1 MNQAQK
7 IKLISKTYAMTSGIG
22 IRTAIESKISTFAIR
37 HSVSQ
42 TEFYN
47 AGLQGFK
54 PEARFDVYQTEY
66 SGEDELEVNEERL
79 TIYRTFDRDDGR
91 VELYATKRKGTK

>member
-7 IKLISKTYAMTSGIG
+7 IKLISKTYAISAIG
-22 IRTAIESKISTFAIR
+22 ISVAVESKVSTFAIK

-47 AGLQGFK
+47 AGQQGFK
-54 PEARFDVYQTEY
+54 PEARFDIYQTEY
-66 SGEDELEVNEERL
+66 SGEDELEANGERL
-79 TIYRTFDRDDGR
+79 TIYRTFEREDGR
-91 VELYATKRKGTK
+91 VELYATKRKGKK

>member
-7 IKLISKTYAMTSGIG
+7 IKLISKTYAISTIG
-22 IRTAIESKISTFAIR
+22 ISVAVESKVSTFAIK

-47 AGLQGFK
+47 AGQQGFK
-54 PEARFDVYQTEY
+54 PEARFDIYQTEY
-66 SGEDELEVNEERL
+66 SGEDELEANGERL
-79 TIYRTFDRDDGR
+79 TIYRTFEREDGR
-91 VELYATKRKGTK
+91 VELYATKRKGKK

>member
-7 IKLISKTYAMTSGIG
+7 IKLISKSYAISSIG
-22 IRTAIESKISTFAIR
+22 ISVSVESKISTFAIR

-47 AGLQGFK
+47 AGQQGFK
-54 PEARFDVYQTEY
+54 PEARYDVYQTEY
-66 SGEDELEVNEERL
+66 GGQDEIEVGEERL
-79 TIYRTFDRDDGR
+79 TIYRTYEREDGR

>member
-7 IKLISKTYAMTSGIG
+7 IKLISKSYAVSSIG
-22 IRTAIESKISTFAIR
+22 IHVAIESKISTFAVR

-42 TEFYN
+42 SEFYN
-47 AGLQGFK
+47 AGQQGFK
-54 PEARFDVYQTEY
+54 PEARFDIYQTEY
-66 SGEDELEVNEERL
+66 SGEEELEAGGERL
-79 TIYRTFDRDDGR
+79 TIYRTYEREDGR